1 MKTKY
6 KLAIAFVV
14 GSTIAAPAI
23 QDLHAQAKPPAY
35 VVIPIRSIKDAAA
48 FKAGV
53 VDKTMPAEVAKAGG
67 HYVVRTQKVMGLDGK
82 APERFVI
89 IEFDSIEKAQAWY
102 NSPAQKDINAA
113 RDKSTDSLAFIVEG
127 AAK

>member
-23 QDLHAQAKPPAY
+23 QDLHAQAKPHAY

>member
-6 KLAIAFVV
+6 KLAIALIV
-14 GSTIAAPAI
+14 GPIIGGPAI
-23 QDLHAQAKPPAY
+23 QNLHAQTKPPGY
-35 VVIPIRSIKDAAA
+35 VVIPIRGIKDAAA

-53 VDKTMPAEVAKAGG
+53 VDKTTPGELAKAGG
-67 HYVVRTQKVMGLDGK
+67 HYLVRTQKVISLDGK

-89 IEFDSIEKAQAWY
+89 IEFDSVEKAQAWY